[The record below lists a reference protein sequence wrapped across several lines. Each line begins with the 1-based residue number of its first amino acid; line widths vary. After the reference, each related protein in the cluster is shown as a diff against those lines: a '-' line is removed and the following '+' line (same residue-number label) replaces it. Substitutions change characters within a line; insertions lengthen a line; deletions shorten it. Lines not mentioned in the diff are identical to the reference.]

1 MDSEA
6 VPKVAANN
14 LFPIKNAPVFSLF
27 FFFYDSVQ
35 LRNYFLKSTA
45 SPVSWLYERTTP
57 DPLNKKKKQIKC
69 SLNLGI
75 KKRKTWPT

>member
-27 FFFYDSVQ
+27 FFLRFCAASKLFPQIYSEPSV
-35 LRNYFLKSTA
+35 L
-45 SPVSWLYERTTP
+45 VV
-57 DPLNKKKKQIKC
+57 
-69 SLNLGI
+69 
-75 KKRKTWPT
+75 

>member
-35 LRNYFLKSTA
+35 LRSYFLKSTA
-45 SPVSWLYERTTP
+45 SPVSWLYEGTTP
-57 DPLNKKKKQIKC
+57 DPLNKKKKNK
-69 SLNLGI
+69 
-75 KKRKTWPT
+75 